1 MDQFNGVSR
10 HGVIAGAGT
19 DLSVVTL
26 TERPMR
32 ADSRL
37 PRVLDCAARAFRRN
51 GYHGA
56 SMREIARAVGM
67 LPGSLYCHF
76 ASKEDLLVAVY
87 VEGVRR
93 LRAGVEHALAR
104 ETDPWRRLETAC
116 VAHLETLLDGSDYA
130 QVMVRVQPQDVP
142 QAARRLVAVRDGY
155 ERLVGRLIDAL
166 PLGAAIDRSDVRLM
180 LLGALNWAPTWYRR
194 GKRSPSDIARAF
206 VELLRTELRGA
217 LR

>member
-1 MDQFNGVSR
+1 MDQFHGVSR
-10 HGVIAGAGT
+10 HGVVAGAGP
-19 DLSVVTL
+19 DLSVATL
-26 TERPMR
+26 RGRPTR

-56 SMREIARAVGM
+56 SVREIARAVGM

-87 VEGVRR
+87 EEGVRR
-93 LRAGVEHALAR
+93 LRAAAEHALAR
-104 ETDPWRRLETAC
+104 EADPWRRLETAC

-142 QAARRLVAVRDGY
+142 HAARRLVAARDGY
-155 ERLVGRLIDAL
+155 ERRFGELIDAL
-166 PLGAAIDRSDVRLM
+166 PLGAAIGRSDVRLM
-180 LLGALNWAPTWYRR
+180 LLGALSWVPTWYRR
-194 GKRSPSDIARAF
+194 GKRSPADIARAF
-206 VELLRTELRGA
+206 VELLRIELRGA
-217 LR
+217 QP